1 MYRDFPRTGRSDL
14 KLSQKLACGVVILV
28 GVPVF
33 LLGHFLSRTSIDVI
47 ERQTVEHLLAANQ
60 LKQSEFDR
68 WLTDNEERLTLLAQR
83 PLVRD
88 GLARLVEEHIASGS
102 DPELLEAHE
111 IEHLRL
117 LEDHLLPY
125 ISEGGFERV
134 SLLHPHSGVVLLSTD
149 RFIEGMD
156 RQSENYF
163 VNGKTATTTQNPY
176 YSTAQSKVMMTIATP
191 VISRAGDLVAVLAG
205 HLNLDEASII
215 LSQGW
220 DLTDSED
227 TYIVNQEG
235 LFVTEPRFGEGFPL
249 QRGAQSVG
257 VLSAL
262 SGETGY
268 GTYQDYR
275 GIEVMGAYMWSPRRQ
290 LAVLTEINRAE
301 AIGPISRVRNTLI
314 WVSILVG
321 LSAIALGMAIARGWV
336 KPVETLVNAAEQL
349 GQGNL
354 DHRIAVT
361 TRDEIGKLG
370 HAFNA
375 MADNLRQTTTSRD
388 GLNREIEAR
397 TAAELKLNR
406 TIDALEQSET
416 MFRLLTDASPVGV
429 FIIESKKLRYVN
441 PAFEQTFGYTRDEL
455 IHKLGPLD
463 ITHPADHDTAR
474 EYIAKCFAG
483 IEGLPPSS
491 FIGVRKDGSHVSCEA
506 MARPIEHNGAPAL
519 LGTILDVTLRR
530 HAEAELRLKD
540 TVFEASIAANS
551 TSDVNGII
559 THANTAFLR
568 CWRYDSEEEVVGLP
582 LAHFIHNEAAAAAI
596 VGALNEQGEWEGDFE
611 AIRKDGSKFI
621 SNGHATVL
629 RNESGELIG
638 YQSANLDVTEQRHA
652 EAELRQT
659 KLITDSII
667 ESIPGLFYQ
676 IDRDG
681 RFVRWNGVFQ
691 KAIGYSNAEI
701 AKMHTLDLFREQE
714 KDAIANAMQKVFT
727 HGRAEIV
734 ARIVTKWQEA
744 IPHLFTGVLKTID
757 DVPYL
762 LGVGTNITALLEAE
776 EKFKT
781 LVETTSE
788 CLWEIDEDLKYTYIS
803 PRIKDLLGVEPEGM
817 LGRSPFETMTP
828 ESARHVRDELRTKI
842 EDRAPFA
849 GVENEN
855 VAADGHHIILET
867 SAHPILGPTGKLLG
881 YRGVNRDIT
890 DRKKA
895 EQQLSRLLEELKRS
909 NMELEQFAYIASHDL
924 QEPLRMVASYTQLL
938 ERRYKDQ
945 LDDSAREFIG
955 YAVDGAS
962 RMQRLISDLLTFS
975 RVQTKGKPFERV
987 DLNAVFKLAQENLKT
1002 AIDESAAIIVMSEQL
1017 PVVLADEGQM
1027 VSVFQNLLGN
1037 ALKFHAAT
1045 PPEIEVH
1052 VEDRG
1057 SEWEIAVSDNGIG
1070 ISPEFHER
1078 IFVIF
1083 QRLHTRD
1090 EYPGTGIG
1098 LALCKR
1104 IIERHDGRI
1113 WVAPG
1118 KTTGSS
1124 FHLIMNKISEEAE

>member
-1 MYRDFPRTGRSDL
+1 L
-14 KLSQKLACGVVILV
+14 KLTQKLAIGVVILV
-28 GVPVF
+28 GGPVF

-47 ERQTVEHLLAANQ
+47 ERQTIDHLLAVNQ

-68 WLTDNEERLTLLAQR
+68 WLTDNEQRLQLLAQR

-88 GLARLVEEHIASGS
+88 GLTRLVKEHITAGS
-102 DPELLEAHE
+102 DSELLEEHE
-111 IEHLRL
+111 MEHRRL
-117 LEDHLLPY
+117 LDDHLLPY

-149 RFIEGMD
+149 RFIEGMN
-156 RQSENYF
+156 RQSEGYF
-163 VNGKTATTTQNPY
+163 VNGKTTTTTQNPY
-176 YSTAQSKVMMTIATP
+176 YSASESKVMITIATP
-191 VISRAGDLVAVLAG
+191 VVSREGDPVAVLAG
-205 HLNLDEASII
+205 HLNLDEASMI

-235 LFVTEPRFGEGFPL
+235 QFVTEPRFGEELPL
-249 QRGAQSVG
+249 QRGVQSVG
-257 VLSAL
+257 LQRAL

-268 GTYQDYR
+268 DTYQDYR
-275 GIEVMGAYMWSPRRQ
+275 GVEVMGAYLWSPRRQ
-290 LAVLTEINRAE
+290 LAIITEIDRIE

-314 WVSILVG
+314 WVSIVVG
-321 LSAIALGMAIARGWV
+321 LSAIALGMIIARGWG
-336 KPVETLVNAAEQL
+336 KPVEILVDAAEQL

-361 TRDEIGKLG
+361 ARDEIGKLG

-375 MADNLRQTTTSRD
+375 MADNLKQTTTSRD
-388 GLNREIEAR
+388 GLNREVEAR
-397 TAAELKLNR
+397 TAAELELNR
-406 TIDALEQSET
+406 TIEALEQSET

-429 FIIESKKLRYVN
+429 FIIEGMKLRYVN
-441 PAFEQTFGYTRDEL
+441 PAFEQTFGYEREEI
-455 IHKLGPLD
+455 IHQLGPLD
-463 ITHPADHDTAR
+463 ITHPADHETAS
-474 EYIAKCFAG
+474 EYIGKCYAG
-483 IEGLPPSS
+483 VDGLPPNP
-491 FIGVRKDGSHVSCEA
+491 FVGIRRDGSHVSCEA
-506 MARPIEHNGAPAL
+506 MARPIEYKGKPAL
-519 LGTILDVTLRR
+519 LGTIVDVTWRR
-530 HAEAELRLKD
+530 NAEAELRLKN

-551 TSDVNGII
+551 TADVNGII

-582 LAHFIHNEAAAAAI
+582 LAHFIHDEAKAAAV
-596 VGALNEQGEWEGDFE
+596 VGALNEMGEWEGDFE
-611 AIRKDGSKFI
+611 AIRKDGSRFI
-621 SNGHATVL
+621 SNGHATDL
-629 RNESGELIG
+629 RNEAGELIG

-652 EAELRQT
+652 EAELRQA
-659 KLITDSII
+659 KLVTDSII

-676 IDRDG
+676 INRDG

-691 KAIGYSNAEI
+691 KAIGYSAAEI

-714 KDAIANAMQKVFT
+714 KGAVADAMQKVFT

-734 ARIVTKWQEA
+734 ARIVTKWQET

-788 CLWEIDEDLKYTYIS
+788 CLWEVDEALEYTYIS
-803 PRIKDLLGVEPEGM
+803 PRIEDLLGVDPASM
-817 LGRSPFETMTP
+817 LGRTPFETMTP
-828 ESARHVRDELRTKI
+828 ESAKHVRDELRAKI

-855 VAADGHHIILET
+855 VATDGHHIILET
-867 SAHPILGPTGKLLG
+867 SARPIISTTGKLLG

-890 DRKKA
+890 ERKKA
-895 EQQLSRLLEELKRS
+895 ERQLDRLLEELKRS

-938 ERRYKDQ
+938 ERRYEDQ

-955 YAVDGAS
+955 YAVDGAT

-975 RVQTKGKPFERV
+975 RVQTKGKPFGRV
-987 DLNAVFKLAQENLKT
+987 DLNAVLNLAQENLKT
-1002 AIDESAAIIVMSEQL
+1002 AFDESAAILATSERL

-1037 ALKFHAAT
+1037 ALKFRAAV
-1045 PPEIEVH
+1045 PPRIEIH

-1104 IIERHDGRI
+1104 IIERHDGKI
-1113 WVAPG
+1113 WVTPG
-1118 KTTGSS
+1118 KETGSI
-1124 FHLIMNKISEEAE
+1124 FHLIMNKIAEEAE